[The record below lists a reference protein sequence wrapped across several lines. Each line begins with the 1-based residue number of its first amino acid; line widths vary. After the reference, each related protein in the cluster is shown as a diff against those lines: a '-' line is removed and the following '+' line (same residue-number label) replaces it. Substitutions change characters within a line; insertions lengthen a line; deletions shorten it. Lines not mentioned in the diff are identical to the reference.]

1 MKIAVYFCV
10 SFEIKGGIIIFSSW
24 WQLKRSKIMP
34 ENIVPQIVEE
44 SIEEFDEFG
53 PEDYGFILGPDG
65 SLKTVIYVWNV
76 RWLTTG
82 WLAPL
87 ARVVSW

>member
-1 MKIAVYFCV
+1 
-10 SFEIKGGIIIFSSW
+10 
-24 WQLKRSKIMP
+24 MP

-65 SLKTVIYVWNV
+65 SLKTVLVPENLMEDPPEEVKMILKIFGIEDIHTVDYQT
-76 RWLTTG
+76 LH
-82 WLAPL
+82 
-87 ARVVSW
+87 